1 MNASDRPNTCKS
13 RGNRELAPLTTGA
26 RVSNAYATCPRDR
39 DSPPK
44 GGLTPDAAVWGHPRA
59 AKCEARG
66 WACVREKKKK
76 KKERNKNNSFI

>member
-26 RVSNAYATCPRDR
+26 RVSNAYATFPQDR

-44 GGLTPDAAVWGHPRA
+44 GGLIPNNVPWSHELGMKAPAMNDGDAFH
-59 AKCEARG
+59 
-66 WACVREKKKK
+66 
-76 KKERNKNNSFI
+76 